1 MALFCFISKP
11 SELEPP
17 LMEVPQQAPGLPQKG
32 LEAAVGCTMPC
43 MDGGV
48 LRHEVGFAGGAH
60 LLGQVGILHIHEVV
74 LNSFITEDTQAGI
87 MPKSSPHTNIRV
99 DCVN

>member
-1 MALFCFISKP
+1 
-11 SELEPP
+11 
-17 LMEVPQQAPGLPQKG
+17 
-32 LEAAVGCTMPC
+32 MPC

-74 LNSFITEDTQAGI
+74 LIEAAYGLELRRPHGRKAAGAELDLNGSGQI
-87 MPKSSPHTNIRV
+87 LPSIKYARLYFSQNFKNGSWR
-99 DCVN
+99 